1 MERCRKREEG
11 EEGKGGGTFV
21 KGRVGGRGGG
31 IGGKIKR
38 GAVEGG
44 GRVGGGAWVKCR

>member
-31 IGGKIKR
+31 IGEKLKGELLR
-38 GAVEGG
+38 GAGEWEEERG
-44 GRVGGGAWVKCR
+44 